1 MAGPM
6 LRALLEDRFKLRVH
20 RETKEVPVYF
30 LTVAKNGPKLEPGDR
45 ELVSWG
51 KQTATCS

>member
-30 LTVAKNGPKLEPGDR
+30 LRVAKNGPKLEPGDR